1 MSLDLLLQHLR
12 QTAALEQVAGLISWD
27 QETMM
32 PSKGAAERVEQSGV
46 LAEFLHGRHSD
57 PKIMEWIG
65 GLDTESLGEFDLGN
79 VREAKRRYE
88 RATRIPAELAREC
101 ARAAS
106 HGQITWTEATRAH
119 DFSQFAPALKRNV
132 ELKRQVAAHLTASDG
147 DLYDSLLEEFE
158 PGAISRDLHP
168 LLESLRPRLVAL
180 REKIDAKPAAAVL
193 SGHFAPSA
201 QLDLARTTATVL
213 GYDFEAGRLDQSAHP
228 FSSGTVHDARITT
241 RVDAADFQYCLFST
255 IHEAGHAMYT
265 QGQPDAFLP
274 AGEYCSM
281 GVHESQSRFWE
292 NQIGRSRP
300 FCEWLFP
307 HLKKAFPQ
315 IDIKGADALYAIVN
329 RVENGYI
336 RTEADEVHYN
346 LHILLRY
353 ELERELIL
361 GNLEVD
367 QIEEAWNSLFLRDFG
382 REVPDPGM
390 GVLQD
395 VHWSAGL
402 FGYFPTYS
410 IGNIY
415 AACIDQ
421 AMRRDLP
428 DRDDL
433 VRSGTNA
440 AILEWLRDR
449 IHGKGRLLRAPKLIE
464 EATGQPPSNRPLLD
478 YLDNKF
484 GELYDL

>member
-1 MSLDLLLQHLR
+1 MSLALLLQHLR
-12 QTAALEQVAGLISWD
+12 QTAALEQVAGLVSWD

-32 PSKGAAERVEQSGV
+32 PPRGALERVEQSGV
-46 LAEFLHGRHSD
+46 LAELLHARHSD
-57 PKIMEWIG
+57 PRILEWVE
-65 GLDTESLGEFDLGN
+65 GLDPESLGEFDRSN

-88 RATRIPAELAREC
+88 RATRIPADLAREC

-106 HGQITWTEATRAH
+106 HGQITWVEARKAG
-119 DFSQFAPALKRNV
+119 DFSLFAPALERNV
-132 ELKRQVAAHLTASDG
+132 DLKRQVAAHLTSSG
-147 DLYDSLLEEFE
+147 GILYDALLEEFE
-158 PGAISRDLHP
+158 PGAVSNELHP
-168 LLESLRPRLVAL
+168 LLESLRPGLVAL
-180 REKIDAKPAAAVL
+180 REKIDAKPVPAPL
-193 SGHFAPSA
+193 SGNFPASL
-201 QLDLARTTATVL
+201 QMDLARKVASVL
-213 GYDFEAGRLDQSAHP
+213 GYDFTAGRLDQSAHP

-241 RVDAADFQYCLFST
+241 RVNEMDFQYCLYST
-255 IHEAGHAMYT
+255 IHESGHAMYT
-265 QGQPDAFLP
+265 QGQPDPFLP

-281 GVHESQSRFWE
+281 GIHESQSRFWE

-307 HLKKAFPQ
+307 VLKKAFPDIG
-315 IDIKGADALYAIVN
+315 IDGPEALYAIVN
-329 RVENGYI
+329 RVENGFI

-353 ELERELIL
+353 ELERDLVS

-367 QIEEAWNSLFLRDFG
+367 ELEEAWNTRFLRDFG
-382 REVPDPGM
+382 QSVPDPGM

-415 AACIDQ
+415 AACLDQ

-428 DRDDL
+428 DRDSL

-440 AILEWLRDR
+440 PILEWLRER
-449 IHGKGRLLRAPKLIE
+449 IHGKGRLLDAPKLIE
-464 EATGQPPSNRPLLD
+464 EATGQAPSTRPLLD
-478 YLDNKF
+478 YLDTKF